1 MAAEAEYVP
10 DSDDEMVQDTSGDE
24 MMDGEGQEEEEEEE
38 EVVEV
43 VLTPQEWKAKAG
55 ELYKVRADGM

>member
-24 MMDGEGQEEEEEEE
+24 MMDEEGEEEEDEV

-43 VLTPQEWKAKAG
+43 VLTPEEWKAKAG
-55 ELYKVRADGM
+55 NLYKVRADGM